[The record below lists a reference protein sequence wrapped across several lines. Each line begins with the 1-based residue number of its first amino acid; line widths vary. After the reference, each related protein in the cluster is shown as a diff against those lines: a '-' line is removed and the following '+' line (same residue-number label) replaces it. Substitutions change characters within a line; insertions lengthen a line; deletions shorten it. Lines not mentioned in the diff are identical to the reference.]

1 MPDRLMIGT
10 RIRERRVLNGIRQSD
25 LAQQAGIS
33 PSYLNLIEHNHRRIG
48 GKTLLKLAEA
58 LKVEPS
64 QLTQGAEVTLISGL
78 REAAGKPDTD
88 GPELDR
94 IEEFAG
100 RYPGWAGLLNELR
113 RRNQAL
119 ERTIE
124 TLTDRLAHDPFL
136 SDSLHEVIS
145 AVTAIRATSSILV
158 ETEAI
163 EPEWQARFHRNIN
176 EDSARLTEG
185 AQALVRYLEAA
196 PNTEAELTS
205 PQDEMHAFLAAR
217 GYHLAELE
225 REMAGPR
232 DVARLIEAAAAQG
245 MSSPAQSLTRDA
257 LLRYME
263 DAQALPLR
271 AFLARVGM
279 LGLRPDRLAE
289 ATGADMARVFRRLA
303 SLPEAEVGPV
313 GLVICDASGTLTF
326 RKPIG
331 GFAMPRMAG
340 ACTLWPLYQVLSQPQ
355 VPIRMRL
362 RQAGRGAEVVEAFA
376 VAAQAVAAG
385 FDRPPL
391 MQALMLLLPDPGEA
405 GGGLRQ
411 MGVSCRI
418 CPVPDCAAR
427 REPSIVAEGL

>member
-25 LAQQAGIS
+25 LAQRAGIS

-78 REAAGKPDTD
+78 REAAGKPESD
-88 GPELDR
+88 GPELAR

-100 RYPGWAGLLNELR
+100 RYPGWAGLLNDLH

-136 SDSLHEVIS
+136 ADSLHEVIS

-163 EPEWQARFHRNIN
+163 EPEWQTRFHRNIN

-217 GYHLAELE
+217 GYHMPELE

-271 AFLARVGM
+271 AFLARIAA
-279 LGLRPDRLAE
+279 LGVRPDRLAE
-289 ATGADMARVFRRLA
+289 AMGADMARVFRRLA
-303 SLPEAEVGPV
+303 SLPEQEVGPV
-313 GLVICDASGTLTF
+313 GLVICDASGTLMF
-326 RKPIG
+326 RKPIT
-331 GFAMPRMAG
+331 GFVMPRMAG

-362 RQAGRGAEVVEAFA
+362 RQAGRGAEVIEAFA
-376 VAAQAVAAG
+376 VAAQAVPAG

-405 GGGLRQ
+405 GGALRQ

-418 CPVPDCAAR
+418 CPVPECVAR
-427 REPSIVAEGL
+427 REPSIVAEGM